1 MHAWY
6 VVKVLNHFGIL
17 RIGNKLMQVAVV
29 VLQPEQIVVELQP
42 ALVELQVVVEQ
53 LWGAEVL

>member
-1 MHAWY
+1 MH
-6 VVKVLNHFGIL
+6 L
-17 RIGNKLMQVAVV
+17 RICNRLMQVAVV

-53 LWGAEVL
+53 LSGAEVL

>member
-1 MHAWY
+1 MVDLWVGSRLVHLHLE
-6 VVKVLNHFGIL
+6 KRLGQH
-17 RIGNKLMQVAVV
+17 AVV
-29 VLQPEQIVVELQP
+29 VLQPVQVVVELQP

>member
-1 MHAWY
+1 
-6 VVKVLNHFGIL
+6 
-17 RIGNKLMQVAVV
+17 MQVAVV
-29 VLQPEQIVVELQP
+29 ILQPKQIVVELQP